1 MVVLKTL
8 YRSRRDKK
16 ILGLCGGLSQM
27 LNVDATLIRIL
38 LIVITV
44 LTSGTVILIYLIAG
58 MVVPKEPPVYG
69 GHGPGGYGGGYGGNG
84 GYGGQGGQGGQ
95 GGFGGNPGQ
104 PGGFGQGGAPGG
116 FDSRGQG
123 FSAPPPPP
131 AGPAGNG
138 NWNTRPVN
146 QTPPAANADFDTM
159 MDDLEKKALRRE
171 IEELKAKMAKYEKGE
186 S

>member
-84 GYGGQGGQGGQ
+84 GYGGQGGQGG
-95 GGFGGNPGQ
+95 FGGNPGQ

-138 NWNTRPVN
+138 NWNTRPGN